1 MPKPTLRLEYHAP
14 NARKKIRVRN
24 VTSTEL
30 DRLRHIAL
38 ISREQHD
45 AGEAAMRDL
54 WKAGMLGPASVNLGG
69 GGWWGRAGYNG
80 GGGGGGG
87 DPQPISSS
95 KSYGLKAVGLWIT
108 ALDLAVGGP
117 ARRLLMTLLCDDRFS
132 ETPANV
138 VAIRQALTATMR
150 IHELRRQ
157 TDRPSTADRIRQ
169 SFGLSSE

>member
-14 NARKKIRVRN
+14 NARKKFRVRN

-54 WKAGMLGPASVNLGG
+54 WKAGMLGPASVNL
-69 GGWWGRAGYNG
+69 

>member
-14 NARKKIRVRN
+14 NARKKIRIRN

-54 WKAGMLGPASVNLGG
+54 WKAGMLGPASVNLS
-69 GGWWGRAGYNG
+69 
-80 GGGGGGG
+80 GGGGGG

>member
-30 DRLRHIAL
+30 DRLRHDGL

-45 AGEAAMRDL
+45 AGEAAMRSL

-69 GGWWGRAGYNG
+69 GG
-80 GGGGGGG
+80 GGG
-87 DPQPISSS
+87 DPQPISTA
-95 KSYGLKAVGLWIT
+95 KARGLKEVGSLIAALDEAVGQ
-108 ALDLAVGGP
+108 AN
-117 ARRLLMTLLCDDRFS
+117 RRLLTTLLCDDRFL

-138 VAIRQALTATMR
+138 VAIRQTLTATVR
-150 IHELRRQ
+150 FHELRRLSGPKSSGP
-157 TDRPSTADRIRQ
+157 DIRQ
-169 SFGLSSE
+169 AFGLSSK

>member
-69 GGWWGRAGYNG
+69 GG
-80 GGGGGGG
+80 GGG
-87 DPQPISSS
+87 DPQPVSSS

-150 IHELRRQ
+150 IHELRRR

-169 SFGLSSE
+169 SFGLSFE

>member
-54 WKAGMLGPASVNLGG
+54 WKAGMLGPAAVNF
-69 GGWWGRAGYNG
+69 

-95 KSYGLKAVGLWIT
+95 KSHGLKAVNLWIT
-108 ALDLAVGGP
+108 ALDLAVGG
-117 ARRLLMTLLCDDRFS
+117 AGRRLLMTLLCDDRFA

-157 TDRPSTADRIRQ
+157 ADRPSTADRIRQ

>member
-54 WKAGMLGPASVNLGG
+54 WKAGMLGPASVNL
-69 GGWWGRAGYNG
+69 